1 MTTEIKTEANNNQNG
16 ETFAIEVEAENLYD
30 FFKNAPREKPSAEWT
45 QNVAE
50 TIRSQISTELFW
62 ASGARDYQAVINDK
76 NDPGLMFG
84 IKGTSAF
91 PHRVADV
98 SITLNG
104 LDYYD
109 IKITM
114 RASKKEAYT
123 TTDIDCFMLE
133 EVLYRA
139 FETEEY
145 IKTVEEIQARRAEL
159 L

>member
-1 MTTEIKTEANNNQNG
+1 MTQNNENQNG
-16 ETFAIEVEAENLYD
+16 ETFAVEVQAEDLYD

-45 QNVAE
+45 KQVAG
-50 TIRSQISTELFW
+50 TIGSQISTQFLLS
-62 ASGARDYQAVINDK
+62 SGARDYQAIVNEK

-114 RASKKEAYT
+114 RASQKEVYT

-139 FETEEY
+139 FETEDY
-145 IKTVEEIQARRAEL
+145 VRKVGFKRGQ
-159 L
+159 

>member
-1 MTTEIKTEANNNQNG
+1 MTENNQNQNG
-16 ETFAIEVEAENLYD
+16 AAFVEVEAEELYD
-30 FFKNAPREKPSAEWT
+30 FFKNAPREKPSVEWT
-45 QNVAE
+45 QQVAE
-50 TIRSQISTELFW
+50 TIKSQISLQFLFS
-62 ASGARDYQAVINDK
+62 SGERAFQAIVNEK

-109 IKITM
+109 IKIVM
-114 RASKKEAYT
+114 RASQKEVYS

-139 FETEEY
+139 FETEDY
-145 IKTVEEIQARRAEL
+145 VRKVGFKRGQ
-159 L
+159 

>member
-1 MTTEIKTEANNNQNG
+1 MTENNQNQNG
-16 ETFAIEVEAENLYD
+16 AAFVEVEAEDLYD
-30 FFKNAPREKPSAEWT
+30 VFKNAPREKPSVEWT
-45 QNVAE
+45 QQVAE
-50 TIRSQISTELFW
+50 TIKSQISLQFLFS
-62 ASGARDYQAVINDK
+62 SGARDFQAIVNEK

-109 IKITM
+109 IKIVM
-114 RASKKEAYT
+114 RASQKEVYS

-139 FETEEY
+139 FETEDY
-145 IKTVEEIQARRAEL
+145 VRKVGFKRGQ
-159 L
+159 